1 MVSVRSF
8 EFLALKP
15 VFVEMYKTNYDGAVF
30 KDSEEA
36 GIRVV
41 VCNVRGEVLAALSEK
56 NSFSRFGG
64 VGGGSSCKKGGLVY
78 KIGRAHV

>member
-41 VCNVRGEVLAALSEK
+41 VRNVRGEVLAALSEK
-56 NSFSRFGG
+56 IPFL
-64 VGGGSSCKKGGLVY
+64 GSVELVEVLAA
-78 KIGRAHV
+78 RRVV